1 MPDGIETEA
10 DQEKMIRIKQ
20 EADNLFNIG
29 PRFEATFSTLLGYL
43 SDPNPSVRKYA
54 SETLSIQS
62 KSIDR
67 LVQIYKDN
75 YDTDVR
81 TSILAGRVIGRKA
94 DNGKFE
100 IIHPIYAQMRFGLN
114 IAFVPCCCAH
124 CGGMN
129 AGIPIP
135 EYGIYKGYY
144 GQTDYRGEFF
154 LPVLCDVCSR
164 EFFIAWDE
172 NPEIP

>member
-1 MPDGIETEA
+1 MPEEEKKDA
-10 DQEKMIRIKQ
+10 DQEKMDIIKQ
-20 EADNLFNIG
+20 EADNLFGVG
-29 PRFEATFSTLLGYL
+29 PVFENTFTKLFGYL
-43 SDPNPSVRKYA
+43 SDPNPAVRKFA
-54 SETLSIQS
+54 SDTLSKYS
-62 KSIDR
+62 RSTDR
-67 LVQIYKDN
+67 LVQIYKNN
-75 YDTDVR
+75 YNTDVR

-100 IIHPIYAQMRFGLN
+100 IIHSVYAQMRFGLN
-114 IAFVPCCCAH
+114 IAFVPCSCGH
-124 CGGMN
+124 CGALN

-154 LPVLCDVCSR
+154 LPVLGDSCSR

-172 NPEIP
+172 NPEKI